1 MSQSATKSPSVGNIL
16 FGRRLA
22 TAEAP
27 HQTISKTIGLAVFAS
42 DALSS
47 VAYATQEILIILAV
61 AGTAYFG
68 LSIPIS
74 FVIIGLLIVL
84 TISYR
89 QTIYAY
95 PGGGG
100 AYIVSRDN
108 LGDGAAL
115 TAGAAL
121 LTDYILTVSVSISSG
136 VAQITSALPT
146 FYPYRVEIALFLI
159 AFITIVNLRGV
170 KESGSVFAVPTY
182 FFVFSMLVMLGL
194 GFWQQST
201 GQLATVTSVETVE
214 HALQP
219 LTVLL
224 LLKAFASGCT
234 ALTGVEAISNG
245 IMAFKTP
252 RSRNAAQTL
261 IAMSVLLG
269 IMFIGITV
277 LANQVHVVA
286 GEGVQETVISQIAR
300 TLYGVSPLYYITLA
314 ATTVILIMAANTSY
328 ADFPR
333 LGALIAADSFL
344 PKQLTYRGRRL
355 VFSWGIVALAVAAS
369 ALIVIFQAET
379 TRLIPLYAIGVF
391 LSFTLSQAGMVM
403 RWRRSG
409 KMKADEE
416 LEIHGS
422 ILRYDRHWHFKQGVN
437 AVGAT
442 MTFIVMI
449 IFAVAKFTDG
459 AYIVVVVIPL
469 LVFIFFRIHRHY
481 KTVTA
486 LLAKG
491 SLWPNMRQRPVKT
504 LVLVDDV
511 HAGTIHT
518 INFAKSLG
526 APWTAI
532 HVAIDPEKAERVK
545 QTWQERVGD
554 EAYFKILPS
563 PYRELTG
570 PVHAYIEE
578 LMTELGEGYIHVI
591 VGHLVMH
598 SLSGQALHQNAAI
611 SLNFALQDL
620 KRVAVT
626 TVAYQLDPEAVEDDA
641 ASSKGL
647 MAR

>member
-1 MSQSATKSPSVGNIL
+1 MSQSAAKSPSVGNLL

-27 HQTISKTIGLAVFAS
+27 HQTISKPIGLAVFAS

-47 VAYATQEILIILAV
+47 VAYATQEILIILSL
-61 AGTAYFG
+61 AGTAYFA

-74 FVIIGLLIVL
+74 FIIVGLLIVL

-100 AYIVSRDN
+100 AYIVARDN

-136 VAQITSALPT
+136 VAQITSALPVL
-146 FYPYRVEIALFLI
+146 YPFRVEIALLLI
-159 AFITIVNLRGV
+159 ALITLVNLRGV
-170 KESGSVFAVPTY
+170 KESGAVFAVPTY
-182 FFVFSMLVMLGL
+182 FFVISILGMLAF
-194 GFWQQST
+194 GFWQEST
-201 GQLATVTSVETVE
+201 GQLGTVASTETFE
-214 HALQP
+214 QTIQP
-219 LTVLL
+219 LTIFL

-245 IMAFKTP
+245 IMAFKEP

-261 IAMSVLLG
+261 IIMSTLLG
-269 IMFIGITV
+269 TMFIGITI

-286 GEGVQETVISQIAR
+286 GEGLQETVISQIAR
-300 TLYGVSPLYYITLA
+300 TLYGVGPLYYITLA
-314 ATTVILIMAANTSY
+314 ATTVILILAANTSY

-333 LGALIAADSFL
+333 LGALIAADGFL
-344 PKQLTYRGRRL
+344 PRQLTYRGRRL
-355 VFSWGIVALAVAAS
+355 VFSWGIVALALAAS
-369 ALIVIFQAET
+369 LLIVVFQADT

-391 LSFTLSQAGMVM
+391 LSFTLSQSGMVM
-403 RWRRSG
+403 RWRRAG
-409 KMKADEE
+409 DMEE
-416 LEIHGS
+416 GEEREVHGS
-422 ILRYDRHWHFKQGVN
+422 ILRYDRHWRPKQIVN
-437 AVGAT
+437 AFGAT
-442 MTFIVMI
+442 MTFVVMC

-469 LVFIFFRIHRHY
+469 LVFIFYRIHRHY
-481 KTVTA
+481 KTVA
-486 LLAKG
+486 QLLSRG
-491 SLWPNMRQRPVKT
+491 SRWPNMRQRPVKT

-532 HVAIDPEKAERVK
+532 HVAIDPDKAERVR
-545 QTWQERVGD
+545 QTWQERIGD
-554 EAYFKILPS
+554 EAYLKILPS

-578 LMTELGEGYIHVI
+578 LMAELGEGYIHVI

-611 SLNFALQDL
+611 ALNFALQDI

-626 TVAYQLDPEAVEDDA
+626 TVAYQIEPIRPQEVIAQ
-641 ASSKGL
+641 SS
-647 MAR
+647 